1 MGETNVADKKY
12 SSSLEYPKPS
22 TRRKISSRSSN
33 RKKKEVEEGGENL
46 VMEQSD
52 EPKKNKGRKRKGQ
65 QQKKTQEEVNA
76 RRCKKLLE
84 EGKYNPASSALVSE
98 GIVDSTPE
106 TIAIMKAKHP
116 QAEIQ
121 PLEVD
126 ADVEPLKLSVSQVRE
141 SIKSFKKSSAP
152 GPFCMRA
159 EHLKLTV
166 EMGSP
171 GRKEQTIESIT
182 NLVNK
187 LLARK
192 MP

>member
-1 MGETNVADKKY
+1 M
-12 SSSLEYPKPS
+12 
-22 TRRKISSRSSN
+22 
-33 RKKKEVEEGGENL
+33 
-46 VMEQSD
+46 
-52 EPKKNKGRKRKGQ
+52 
-65 QQKKTQEEVNA
+65 QEEVNA

-192 MP
+192 VP